1 MSPQSEPD
9 VIAVLESGRLDFI
22 AAIDGLSDA
31 QAAMRPA
38 EDRWSALE
46 CMEHIVTVEGRFQGW
61 INGGK
66 KLETAHPNPENEG
79 ALVTRV
85 TDRSVKAQAPEAVRP
100 TGRFSTIAEALTAF
114 QAARDQ
120 SVQMARERGTELYL
134 VGAEH
139 PRFGPLNGIEV
150 LYLMAGHARRH
161 AAQIR
166 ENRAVLGH

>member
-1 MSPQSEPD
+1 
-9 VIAVLESGRLDFI
+9 
-22 AAIDGLSDA
+22 
-31 QAAMRPA
+31 
-38 EDRWSALE
+38 
-46 CMEHIVTVEGRFQGW
+46 
-61 INGGK
+61 
-66 KLETAHPNPENEG
+66 
-79 ALVTRV
+79 VTRV